1 MFDFLLR
8 LHSQPY
14 EGCSEPTIMS
24 SDQIPGY
31 TFREE
36 SIPDAPISTEEFDR
50 LQQSVM
56 FAEEDEEY
64 LRMAGETLEDQID
77 DVLDVWYGFVADQ
90 DFLVYYFTDGQGNPG
105 EEYLDRVRERFC
117 QWIRDTCDTPYG
129 DDWLDYQ
136 FEVGQ
141 RHHRSKRIR
150 PTRPTP

>member
-1 MFDFLLR
+1 
-8 LHSQPY
+8 
-14 EGCSEPTIMS
+14 
-24 SDQIPGY
+24 
-31 TFREE
+31 
-36 SIPDAPISTEEFDR
+36 
-50 LQQSVM
+50 M

-105 EEYLDRVRERFC
+105 EEYLDRVRERFG